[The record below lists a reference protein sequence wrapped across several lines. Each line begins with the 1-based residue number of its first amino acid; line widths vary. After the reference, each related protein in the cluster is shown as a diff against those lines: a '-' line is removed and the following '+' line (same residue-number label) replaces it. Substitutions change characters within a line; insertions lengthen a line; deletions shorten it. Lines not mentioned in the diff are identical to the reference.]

1 MTAVRPSATS
11 ATACQ
16 TTGDLT
22 PAAAPVQVGEETYDA
37 SVADAVRAFQQR
49 RGLLADGIVGPQT
62 YRALDGARWSLGDRI
77 LIYAP
82 GHLLSGD
89 DVAELQEQLLRL
101 GFHVGRVDGLFGP
114 STESALRELQRGVGL
129 VPDGT
134 CGPATLRALAQ
145 LLTRSVSGGA
155 AHQLRETE
163 TVRQAGPSPGRPG
176 RSCSIRV
183 TAVRDA
189 GIAGRAASA
198 RPTSPWTWP
207 AGSRAGWPP
216 PGCSR

>member
-1 MTAVRPSATS
+1 MSPLHPCSALGDVGPAVRDIRDRLASDRRPASAAS
-11 ATACQ
+11 A
-16 TTGDLT
+16 G
-22 PAAAPVQVGEETYDA
+22 PGRAAAETYDD
-37 SVADAVRAFQQR
+37 SVAEAVRAFQQR

-77 LIYAP
+77 LIHTP

-163 TVRQAGPSPGRPG
+163 TSAAPGRAWPAG
-176 RSCSIRV
+176 SSCSIRV
-183 TAVRDA
+183 TAA
-189 GIAGRAASA
+189 ATPGR
-198 RPTSPWTWP
+198 W
-207 AGSRAGWPP
+207 RAT
-216 PGCSR
+216 